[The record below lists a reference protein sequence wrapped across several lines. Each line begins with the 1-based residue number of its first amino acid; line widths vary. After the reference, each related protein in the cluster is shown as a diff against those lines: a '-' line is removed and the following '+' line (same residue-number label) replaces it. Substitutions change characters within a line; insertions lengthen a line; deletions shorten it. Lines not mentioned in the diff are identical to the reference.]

1 MSSGSHDTHA
11 SADHDHAFDGE
22 PTNELPADEPRTPGW
37 MPALGMILF
46 VTAAVAFLATR
57 ETPAQPDA
65 PAPEKAAVAAP
76 AAPAARTPPA
86 MQRIAQPM
94 AAPSPA
100 GSDAAAAL
108 QRLSPEQRAAL
119 QKQIE
124 IMKAKAAAGA
134 PQPAH

>member
-11 SADHDHAFDGE
+11 AADHDHAFDGE
-22 PTNELPADEPRTPGW
+22 PTDELPADEPRTPGW
-37 MPALGMILF
+37 IPALGMILF
-46 VTAAVAFLATR
+46 VVAAVAFLATR
-57 ETPAQPDA
+57 ETPKQAEA

-76 AAPAARTPPA
+76 AANVPPA

-94 AAPSPA
+94 AVPAPA

-119 QKQIE
+119 QKQLE

-134 PQPAH
+134 AQPAH

>member
-11 SADHDHAFDGE
+11 AADHDHAFDGE
-22 PTNELPADEPRTPGW
+22 ATDELPADEPRTPGW
-37 MPALGMILF
+37 LPALGMVLF
-46 VTAAVAFLATR
+46 VVAAVAFLATR

-65 PAPEKAAVAAP
+65 PSPEKAAVASP
-76 AAPAARTPPA
+76 AAPTPPA

-94 AAPSPA
+94 AAPTPA
-100 GSDAAAAL
+100 GTDAAAAL

-134 PQPAH
+134 AQPSH

>member
-1 MSSGSHDTHA
+1 MSSGSHDTQGA
-11 SADHDHAFDGE
+11 ADHDHAFDGE
-22 PTNELPADEPRTPGW
+22 PTDELPADEPRTPGW
-37 MPALGMILF
+37 LPALGMVLF
-46 VTAAVAFLATR
+46 AAAAVAFLATR
-57 ETPAQPDA
+57 ETPAPTEA

-76 AAPAARTPPA
+76 AAPAANAA

-94 AAPSPA
+94 AAPA

-134 PQPAH
+134 AQPAH